1 MGLYRRGKIFWFT
14 IMQDGKRIQVSTK
27 TDNRKL
33 AENIYAKAKTQIAE
47 SKWFEI
53 EARLHTFDEMME
65 RFMKEHAPKREP
77 TTQKRYSSI
86 LKHLSAFFNG
96 LTLAEITPKVIT
108 AYMENRKK
116 ERASIATCNREFS
129 MLSKAFNL
137 AWKQWEWCKDN
148 PCSRIQ
154 KEPENNKVDRWLL
167 PEEEV
172 RLLKESEVYL
182 NGQLAEIIKIAL
194 YTGMRQSE
202 IMNLKWSD
210 IDLFRKVISV
220 TKTKNKD
227 PKTLPMNQTVYEIFL
242 KKSKVISLSG
252 YVFGT
257 GNGTMVRTRNMLREF
272 YKALKKARIT
282 NFRFHDLRHSFATR
296 LVQAGVDLYSVAKLL
311 GHRDITTTQRY
322 AHHCPESLR
331 QSVNI
336 LDNCYNFATVK
347 EYNSCKPL
355 CAHSSAG

>member
-14 IMQDGKRIQVSTK
+14 IMQDGRRIQVSTK
-27 TDNRKL
+27 TNNKKL
-33 AENIYAKAKTQIAE
+33 AENIYAKAKIQIAE
-47 SKWFEI
+47 GKWFEI

-86 LKHLSAFFNG
+86 LKHLSAFFDS

-108 AYMENRKK
+108 AYMENRYA
-116 ERASIATCNREFS
+116 EGASIATRNREFA
-129 MLSKAFNL
+129 MLSKALNL
-137 AWKQWEWCKDN
+137 AWKQWEWCREN

-154 KEPENNKVDRWLL
+154 KESENNKVDRWLL

-182 NGQLAEIIKIAL
+182 NGQLAEIITVAL
-194 YTGMRQSE
+194 HTGMRQGE
-202 IMNLKWSD
+202 IMNLKWSNID
-210 IDLFRKVISV
+210 ISRKVISV
-220 TKTKNKD
+220 SKTKNKD
-227 PKTLPMNQTVYEIFL
+227 PKVIPLNETVYEIFL
-242 KKSKVISLSG
+242 KKCKVISLSG
-252 YVFGT
+252 YVFAT
-257 GNGTMVRTRNMLREF
+257 GNGTGVRTRNMLREF
-272 YKALKKARIT
+272 YKALKKAGIT
-282 NFRFHDLRHSFATR
+282 TFRFHDLRHTFATR

-336 LDNCYNFATVK
+336 LDCYNFATVK

-355 CAHSSAG
+355 RAHSSAG